1 MDSLF
6 RFLFEY
12 RPVIFQQGEFR
23 LAPSTGSYVAAVL
36 AAAAVLVAVVTYR
49 GLAARGRVRDR
60 VVLTVEGWLR
70 LDALAPSIS

>member
-23 LAPSTGSYVAAVL
+23 LAPSTGSYVAAVIAI
-36 AAAAVLVAVVTYR
+36 AAIAALVWWM
-49 GLAARGRVRDR
+49 LK
-60 VVLTVEGWLR
+60 
-70 LDALAPSIS
+70 